1 MLFASHSVLILHDIY
16 KDASLSISDC
26 INRASDVDW
35 QRIIRL
41 NEIDYLILVFH
52 LVEYHHAKAFG
63 CNCAE
68 DGFIQ

>member
-16 KDASLSISDC
+16 NDASLSISDC

-41 NEIDYLILVFH
+41 NEIDWFCRKL
-52 LVEYHHAKAFG
+52 
-63 CNCAE
+63 CMAE
-68 DGFIQ
+68 ACGMIAGNGSSGTAR